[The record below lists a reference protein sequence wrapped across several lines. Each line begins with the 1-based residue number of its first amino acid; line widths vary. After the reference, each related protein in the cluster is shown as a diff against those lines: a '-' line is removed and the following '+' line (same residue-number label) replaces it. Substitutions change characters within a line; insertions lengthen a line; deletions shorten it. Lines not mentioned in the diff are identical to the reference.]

1 MTAIAF
7 IGASFEKIMRR
18 DHSEAED
25 GEAFGKFVLAPGVKP
40 LRFAAFN
47 QHVAFRRILAIL
59 GKPSP
64 SLLRRNRQL
73 KLLLMV
79 FCFGWFLLSAPRP
92 FRCIVARR
100 ESHASSDIMFLP
112 AVIYAT

>member
-64 SLLRRNRQL
+64 SLLRRNR
-73 KLLLMV
+73 
-79 FCFGWFLLSAPRP
+79 
-92 FRCIVARR
+92 
-100 ESHASSDIMFLP
+100 
-112 AVIYAT
+112 